1 MMKYILTLVFFAS
14 VFVLS
19 AQMSPTMQKDYDLL
33 VELCNFDDRQQ
44 IKLKD
49 IFVKK
54 MSDLKEIEKYKSSK
68 KYFDKR
74 REVFVGAEGS
84 IFLLVK
90 KDQMEGYNEFNKVK
104 RIERAE
110 RVKELKKQGASED
123 ELRNARIGIE

>member
-14 VFVLS
+14 VFVLN
-19 AQMSPTMQKDYDLL
+19 AQVSPTMQKDYDLL

-68 KYFDKR
+68 KYYDKR

-90 KDQMEGYNEFNKVK
+90 KDQMEGYNEFKKVK
-104 RIERAE
+104 RIERAA

-123 ELRNARIGIE
+123 EIRNARIGIE